1 MKIIE
6 LATAGADGGRLSQ
19 LEGRSCEAGVSII
32 FTRTDVPGAGP
43 YLHQHP
49 YAETFVIHS
58 GRALFTVGG
67 LEHVGAAGE
76 VIVVPGFTAHKF
88 AVVGPELFVS
98 TNIHA
103 NDTFVTEW
111 LEGPEADPLA

>member
-1 MKIIE
+1 MKVIE
-6 LATAGADGGRLSQ
+6 LAAAGPDGGRLTQ
-19 LEGRSCEAGVSII
+19 LEGRGCEAGVSIV
-32 FTRTDVPGAGP
+32 FTRTDIPGAGP
-43 YLHQHP
+43 YLHKHP

-58 GRALFTVGG
+58 GRARFTVGG
-67 LEHVGAAGE
+67 LEHVAGADE
-76 VIVVPGFTAHKF
+76 VIVVPGFTPHTF
-88 AVVGPELFVS
+88 AVVGTELFVS